1 MLIGLVHT
9 LRDRSLQNQEKC
21 QQNKNKKD
29 VEIKFWVNRI
39 ILDCC
44 AFIFWKIIKKK
55 GYVIIFWSDV

>member
-44 AFIFWKIIKKK
+44 AFIF
-55 GYVIIFWSDV
+55 